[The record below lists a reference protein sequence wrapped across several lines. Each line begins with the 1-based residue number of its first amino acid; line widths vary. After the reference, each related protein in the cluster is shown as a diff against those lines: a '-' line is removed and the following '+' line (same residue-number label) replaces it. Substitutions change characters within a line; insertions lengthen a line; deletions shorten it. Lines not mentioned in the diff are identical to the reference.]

1 MATPTMSSATARCG
15 ARDTNSIV
23 HVLWRFFDN
32 RKMTKSGCSR
42 IHGVGCLPLL
52 TVSML
57 LQVRSAIRR
66 VFFASKFFFC
76 SSSIHSHALLNF
88 GEFTCFID
96 KSFVHSHNIPTICTS
111 QPISIEAINGQVPSS
126 EAVNKAM
133 IPLVLQVSVYQEE
146 LTFYLITTPRHPIVF
161 GLSWLETHFPT
172 VDWYKRSI
180 TFPVRSI
187 LDRPRHCLDSIA
199 IELVLVTT
207 LALVSGDVTIPIN
220 NIAARYT
227 DFFDIFEKW
236 NVDRLLA
243 HHPCNCSI
251 ESQAGEHPP
260 FGSYLWVI

>member
-1 MATPTMSSATARCG
+1 MDSVSIVATPTMSSATARCG

-111 QPISIEAINGQVPSS
+111 QPISVEAMMVGFSLRRRLPKPRSRWYFKSGCTRRNSCSTSS
-126 EAVNKAM
+126 QHLDIRLRWGYLGWRHTIQRWIGVTAQSLSSKAN
-133 IPLVLQVSVYQEE
+133 S
-146 LTFYLITTPRHPIVF
+146 
-161 GLSWLETHFPT
+161 S
-172 VDWYKRSI
+172 K
-180 TFPVRSI
+180 
-187 LDRPRHCLDSIA
+187 
-199 IELVLVTT
+199 VTT
-207 LALVSGDVTIPIN
+207 FS
-220 NIAARYT
+220 
-227 DFFDIFEKW
+227 
-236 NVDRLLA
+236 
-243 HHPCNCSI
+243 
-251 ESQAGEHPP
+251 
-260 FGSYLWVI
+260 